1 MVTTRRNPDSLV
13 KLCLVAVQK
22 LLASAAMKRTWNSN
36 KNDLS
41 SIVQS
46 HIPHNLRQ
54 KLQEQVVQ
62 DWRVYDTVTLRLLEL
77 LFSPSTSSL
86 RLIHVRTFYRDA
98 FVNLLPRLTGL
109 LELSVQDPVWTLSR
123 RQLGMAATA
132 LSAMTHLRVL
142 TLQYCAHDRLLAV
155 VGANCPFIQVVD
167 VRGSRD
173 VTDEG
178 VWSLVTLDPGGAFLS
193 LESHSQKQKVSEKF
207 RNCWG
212 AAVKS
217 LTSRLVTV
225 LTEATL
231 QAEQTEEEDYPVTWC
246 RCCATLTYI
255 DLRCTRVTPV
265 GLSLLTQALPP
276 TTQIVRNAQG
286 CLATQ
291 T

>member
-41 SIVQS
+41 NVVQS

-62 DWRVYDTVTLRLLEL
+62 DWRVYDTGRLREPPA
-77 LFSPSTSSL
+77 S
-86 RLIHVRTFYRDA
+86 
-98 FVNLLPRLTGL
+98 LTGL

-231 QAEQTEEEDYPVTWC
+231 QAGERRRRLP
-246 RCCATLTYI
+246 LTN
-255 DLRCTRVTPV
+255 LRCTRVTPV